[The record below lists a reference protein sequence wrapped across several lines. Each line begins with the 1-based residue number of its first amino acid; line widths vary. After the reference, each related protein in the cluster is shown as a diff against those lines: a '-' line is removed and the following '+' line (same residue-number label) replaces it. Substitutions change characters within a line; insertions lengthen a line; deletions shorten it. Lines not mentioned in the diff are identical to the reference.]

1 MVISKGLGIHPL
13 IVKAISATARGQKPE
28 LIQITE
34 EICKE
39 VGMDPI
45 IGTAIAELTLDSYNP
60 DEGGIKL
67 AGGATQLTIK
77 QLFRKLFPSL
87 PPEII
92 GGLIQVIY
100 IYTYNR
106 WLQRVILSLS

>member
-13 IVKAISATARGQKPE
+13 IVKGISATAQGQKRE
-28 LIQITE
+28 LIQITD

-39 VGMDPI
+39 VGMDPL
-45 IGTAIAELTLDSYNP
+45 IGTAIAELALDSYNP
-60 DEGGIKL
+60 DEGGIKI
-67 AGGATQLTIK
+67 AGGATQLSIK

-92 GGLIQVIY
+92 GGLIQVYIIY
-100 IYTYNR
+100 IYIYIIDGGR
-106 WLQRVILSLS
+106 R